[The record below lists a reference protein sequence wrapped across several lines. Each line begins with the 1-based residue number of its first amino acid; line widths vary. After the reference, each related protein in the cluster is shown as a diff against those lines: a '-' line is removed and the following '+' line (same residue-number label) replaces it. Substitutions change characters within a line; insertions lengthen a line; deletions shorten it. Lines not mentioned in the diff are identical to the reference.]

1 MKKLILMLMLCAPM
15 AVFAQKFGKVNTQVV
30 VQSLPDYAKAQGEMA
45 ALSKQK
51 ENDLKSM
58 QDELTRKSQEYDKAK
73 SAMNPT
79 KQKETEEELQGLGAK
94 IQQAYQDAQKELSEK
109 NNALLEPILTKVQNA
124 ITAVGKAGG
133 YTSIFEIGTS
143 GVVFF
148 GDNVKDVT
156 EEVKAKIGKYSK
168 HSFITNDR
176 AGQSACPFFSI
187 HKTYRY
193 EKAAFFLSYVGAAYD
208 FTGTDYHKVWLSQLS
223 GGAEVHARVCCDT
236 DQAGRPEAEV

>member
-15 AVFAQKFGKVNTQVV
+15 AVFAQKFGKVNIQVV

-58 QDELTRKSQEYDKAK
+58 QDELTRKAQEYEKSK

-79 KQKETEEELQGLGAK
+79 KQKETEEELQGLNAK

-156 EEVKAKIGKYSK
+156 EEVKAKVGK
-168 HSFITNDR
+168 
-176 AGQSACPFFSI
+176 
-187 HKTYRY
+187 
-193 EKAAFFLSYVGAAYD
+193 
-208 FTGTDYHKVWLSQLS
+208 
-223 GGAEVHARVCCDT
+223 
-236 DQAGRPEAEV
+236 

>member
-79 KQKETEEELQGLGAK
+79 KQKETEEELQSLNAK

-156 EEVKAKIGKYSK
+156 EEVKAKIGK
-168 HSFITNDR
+168 
-176 AGQSACPFFSI
+176 
-187 HKTYRY
+187 
-193 EKAAFFLSYVGAAYD
+193 
-208 FTGTDYHKVWLSQLS
+208 
-223 GGAEVHARVCCDT
+223 
-236 DQAGRPEAEV
+236 

>member
-58 QDELTRKSQEYDKAK
+58 QDELTRKYQEYDKSK

-79 KQKETEEELQGLGAK
+79 KQKETEEELQGLNAK

-156 EEVKAKIGKYSK
+156 EEVKAKVGK
-168 HSFITNDR
+168 
-176 AGQSACPFFSI
+176 
-187 HKTYRY
+187 
-193 EKAAFFLSYVGAAYD
+193 
-208 FTGTDYHKVWLSQLS
+208 
-223 GGAEVHARVCCDT
+223 
-236 DQAGRPEAEV
+236 

>member
-58 QDELTRKSQEYDKAK
+58 QDELTRKSQEYDKSK

-79 KQKETEEELQGLGAK
+79 KQKETEEELQGLDAK

-156 EEVKAKIGKYSK
+156 EEVKAKIGK
-168 HSFITNDR
+168 
-176 AGQSACPFFSI
+176 
-187 HKTYRY
+187 
-193 EKAAFFLSYVGAAYD
+193 
-208 FTGTDYHKVWLSQLS
+208 
-223 GGAEVHARVCCDT
+223 
-236 DQAGRPEAEV
+236 

>member
-58 QDELTRKSQEYDKAK
+58 QDELTHKAQEYEKSK

-79 KQKETEEELQGLGAK
+79 KQKETEEELQGLNAK

-156 EEVKAKIGKYSK
+156 EEVKAKVGK
-168 HSFITNDR
+168 
-176 AGQSACPFFSI
+176 
-187 HKTYRY
+187 
-193 EKAAFFLSYVGAAYD
+193 
-208 FTGTDYHKVWLSQLS
+208 
-223 GGAEVHARVCCDT
+223 
-236 DQAGRPEAEV
+236 

>member
-58 QDELTRKSQEYDKAK
+58 QDELTRKSQEYDKSK

-79 KQKETEEELQGLGAK
+79 KQKETEEELQGLNAK

-156 EEVKAKIGKYSK
+156 EEVKAKIGK
-168 HSFITNDR
+168 
-176 AGQSACPFFSI
+176 
-187 HKTYRY
+187 
-193 EKAAFFLSYVGAAYD
+193 
-208 FTGTDYHKVWLSQLS
+208 
-223 GGAEVHARVCCDT
+223 
-236 DQAGRPEAEV
+236 

>member
-51 ENDLKSM
+51 ENELKSM

-94 IQQAYQDAQKELSEK
+94 IQQAYQDAQKELSEN
-109 NNALLEPILTKVQNA
+109 NNAQLEPILTKVQNA

-156 EEVKAKIGKYSK
+156 EEVKAKIGK
-168 HSFITNDR
+168 
-176 AGQSACPFFSI
+176 
-187 HKTYRY
+187 
-193 EKAAFFLSYVGAAYD
+193 
-208 FTGTDYHKVWLSQLS
+208 
-223 GGAEVHARVCCDT
+223 
-236 DQAGRPEAEV
+236 

>member
-1 MKKLILMLMLCAPM
+1 MLMLCAPM

-58 QDELTRKSQEYDKAK
+58 QDELTRKYQEYDKSK

-79 KQKETEEELQGLGAK
+79 KQKETEEELQGLNAK
-94 IQQAYQDAQKELSEK
+94 SQQAYQDAQKELSEK

-156 EEVKAKIGKYSK
+156 EEVKAKVGK
-168 HSFITNDR
+168 
-176 AGQSACPFFSI
+176 
-187 HKTYRY
+187 
-193 EKAAFFLSYVGAAYD
+193 
-208 FTGTDYHKVWLSQLS
+208 
-223 GGAEVHARVCCDT
+223 
-236 DQAGRPEAEV
+236 

>member
-58 QDELTRKSQEYDKAK
+58 QDELTRKYQEYDKSK

-79 KQKETEEELQGLGAK
+79 KQKETEEELQGLNAK

-124 ITAVGKAGG
+124 ITAVGKVGG
-133 YTSIFEIGTS
+133 YTTIFEIGTS

-156 EEVKAKIGKYSK
+156 EEVKAKVGK
-168 HSFITNDR
+168 
-176 AGQSACPFFSI
+176 
-187 HKTYRY
+187 
-193 EKAAFFLSYVGAAYD
+193 
-208 FTGTDYHKVWLSQLS
+208 
-223 GGAEVHARVCCDT
+223 
-236 DQAGRPEAEV
+236 

>member
-1 MKKLILMLMLCAPM
+1 MLMLCAPM

-58 QDELTRKSQEYDKAK
+58 QDELTRKAQEYDKSK

-94 IQQAYQDAQKELSEK
+94 IQQAYQDAQMELSEK

-148 GDNVKDVT
+148 GDNVKDFT
-156 EEVKAKIGKYSK
+156 EEVKAKIGK
-168 HSFITNDR
+168 
-176 AGQSACPFFSI
+176 
-187 HKTYRY
+187 
-193 EKAAFFLSYVGAAYD
+193 
-208 FTGTDYHKVWLSQLS
+208 
-223 GGAEVHARVCCDT
+223 
-236 DQAGRPEAEV
+236 

>member
-58 QDELTRKSQEYDKAK
+58 QDELTRKYQEYDKSK

-79 KQKETEEELQGLGAK
+79 KQKETEEELQGLNAK

-133 YTSIFEIGTS
+133 YTTIFEIGTS

-156 EEVKAKIGKYSK
+156 EEVKTKVGK
-168 HSFITNDR
+168 
-176 AGQSACPFFSI
+176 
-187 HKTYRY
+187 
-193 EKAAFFLSYVGAAYD
+193 
-208 FTGTDYHKVWLSQLS
+208 
-223 GGAEVHARVCCDT
+223 
-236 DQAGRPEAEV
+236 

>member
-58 QDELTRKSQEYDKAK
+58 QDELTRKYQEYDKSK

-79 KQKETEEELQGLGAK
+79 KQKETEEELQGLNAK

-109 NNALLEPILTKVQNA
+109 NNVLLEPILTKVQNA

-156 EEVKAKIGKYSK
+156 EEVKAKVGK
-168 HSFITNDR
+168 
-176 AGQSACPFFSI
+176 
-187 HKTYRY
+187 
-193 EKAAFFLSYVGAAYD
+193 
-208 FTGTDYHKVWLSQLS
+208 
-223 GGAEVHARVCCDT
+223 
-236 DQAGRPEAEV
+236 

>member
-1 MKKLILMLMLCAPM
+1 MLMLCAPM

-51 ENDLKSM
+51 ENELKSM

-143 GVVFF
+143 GGVFL
-148 GDNVKDVT
+148 GDKVKDVT
-156 EEVKAKIGKYSK
+156 EEVKAKIGK
-168 HSFITNDR
+168 
-176 AGQSACPFFSI
+176 
-187 HKTYRY
+187 
-193 EKAAFFLSYVGAAYD
+193 
-208 FTGTDYHKVWLSQLS
+208 
-223 GGAEVHARVCCDT
+223 
-236 DQAGRPEAEV
+236 

>member
-1 MKKLILMLMLCAPM
+1 MKKLIVRLMLCAAM
-15 AVFAQKFGKVNTQVV
+15 AVFAQKFVKVNTQVV

-51 ENDLKSM
+51 ENELKSM

-94 IQQAYQDAQKELSEK
+94 IQQAYQDAQKELPEK

-156 EEVKAKIGKYSK
+156 EEVKAKIGK
-168 HSFITNDR
+168 
-176 AGQSACPFFSI
+176 
-187 HKTYRY
+187 
-193 EKAAFFLSYVGAAYD
+193 
-208 FTGTDYHKVWLSQLS
+208 
-223 GGAEVHARVCCDT
+223 
-236 DQAGRPEAEV
+236 

>member
-58 QDELTRKSQEYDKAK
+58 QDELTRKYQEYDKSK

-79 KQKETEEELQGLGAK
+79 KQKETEEELQGLNAK

-109 NNALLEPILTKVQNA
+109 NNALLEPILNKVQNA

-133 YTSIFEIGTS
+133 YTTIFEIGTS

-156 EEVKAKIGKYSK
+156 EEVKAKVGK
-168 HSFITNDR
+168 
-176 AGQSACPFFSI
+176 
-187 HKTYRY
+187 
-193 EKAAFFLSYVGAAYD
+193 
-208 FTGTDYHKVWLSQLS
+208 
-223 GGAEVHARVCCDT
+223 
-236 DQAGRPEAEV
+236 

>member
-51 ENDLKSM
+51 ENDLKTM
-58 QDELTRKSQEYDKAK
+58 QDELTRKYQEYDKSK

-79 KQKETEEELQGLGAK
+79 KQKETEEELQGLNAK
-94 IQQAYQDAQKELSEK
+94 IQRAYQDAQKELSEK

-156 EEVKAKIGKYSK
+156 EEVKAKVGK
-168 HSFITNDR
+168 
-176 AGQSACPFFSI
+176 
-187 HKTYRY
+187 
-193 EKAAFFLSYVGAAYD
+193 
-208 FTGTDYHKVWLSQLS
+208 
-223 GGAEVHARVCCDT
+223 
-236 DQAGRPEAEV
+236 

>member
-15 AVFAQKFGKVNTQVV
+15 AVFAQKFGKVNTQAV

-58 QDELTRKSQEYDKAK
+58 QDELTRKAQEYDKSK

-79 KQKETEEELQGLGAK
+79 KQKETEEELQGLNAK

-156 EEVKAKIGKYSK
+156 EEVKAKVGK
-168 HSFITNDR
+168 
-176 AGQSACPFFSI
+176 
-187 HKTYRY
+187 
-193 EKAAFFLSYVGAAYD
+193 
-208 FTGTDYHKVWLSQLS
+208 
-223 GGAEVHARVCCDT
+223 
-236 DQAGRPEAEV
+236 

>member
-1 MKKLILMLMLCAPM
+1 MLMLCAPM

-109 NNALLEPILTKVQNA
+109 NNALLEPILT
-124 ITAVGKAGG
+124 
-133 YTSIFEIGTS
+133 
-143 GVVFF
+143 
-148 GDNVKDVT
+148 
-156 EEVKAKIGKYSK
+156 
-168 HSFITNDR
+168 R
-176 AGQSACPFFSI
+176 
-187 HKTYRY
+187 YR
-193 EKAAFFLSYVGAAYD
+193 
-208 FTGTDYHKVWLSQLS
+208 TPSQL
-223 GGAEVHARVCCDT
+223 
-236 DQAGRPEAEV
+236 

>member
-15 AVFAQKFGKVNTQVV
+15 AVFAQRFGKVNTQVV

-58 QDELTRKSQEYDKAK
+58 QDELTRKYQEYDKSK

-79 KQKETEEELQGLGAK
+79 KQKETEEELQGLNAK

-109 NNALLEPILTKVQNA
+109 NNALIEPILTKVQNA

-133 YTSIFEIGTS
+133 YTTIFEIGTS

-156 EEVKAKIGKYSK
+156 EEVKAKVGK
-168 HSFITNDR
+168 
-176 AGQSACPFFSI
+176 
-187 HKTYRY
+187 
-193 EKAAFFLSYVGAAYD
+193 
-208 FTGTDYHKVWLSQLS
+208 
-223 GGAEVHARVCCDT
+223 
-236 DQAGRPEAEV
+236 

>member
-58 QDELTRKSQEYDKAK
+58 QDELTRKYQEYDKSK

-79 KQKETEEELQGLGAK
+79 KQKETEEELQGLNAK

-133 YTSIFEIGTS
+133 YTTIFEIGTS

-156 EEVKAKIGKYSK
+156 EEVKAKIGK
-168 HSFITNDR
+168 
-176 AGQSACPFFSI
+176 
-187 HKTYRY
+187 
-193 EKAAFFLSYVGAAYD
+193 
-208 FTGTDYHKVWLSQLS
+208 
-223 GGAEVHARVCCDT
+223 
-236 DQAGRPEAEV
+236 

>member
-1 MKKLILMLMLCAPM
+1 MLMLCAPM

-58 QDELTRKSQEYDKAK
+58 QDELTRKYQEYDKSK
-73 SAMNPT
+73 SVMNPT
-79 KQKETEEELQGLGAK
+79 KQKETEEELQGLNAK

-133 YTSIFEIGTS
+133 YTTIFEIGTS

-156 EEVKAKIGKYSK
+156 EEVKAKVGK
-168 HSFITNDR
+168 
-176 AGQSACPFFSI
+176 
-187 HKTYRY
+187 
-193 EKAAFFLSYVGAAYD
+193 
-208 FTGTDYHKVWLSQLS
+208 
-223 GGAEVHARVCCDT
+223 
-236 DQAGRPEAEV
+236 

>member
-58 QDELTRKSQEYDKAK
+58 QDELTRKVQEYNKSK

-79 KQKETEEELQGLGAK
+79 KQKETEEELQSLNAK

-156 EEVKAKIGKYSK
+156 EEVKAKVGK
-168 HSFITNDR
+168 
-176 AGQSACPFFSI
+176 
-187 HKTYRY
+187 
-193 EKAAFFLSYVGAAYD
+193 
-208 FTGTDYHKVWLSQLS
+208 
-223 GGAEVHARVCCDT
+223 
-236 DQAGRPEAEV
+236 

>member
-45 ALSKQK
+45 ALS
-51 ENDLKSM
+51 
-58 QDELTRKSQEYDKAK
+58 
-73 SAMNPT
+73 

-156 EEVKAKIGKYSK
+156 EEVKAKIGK
-168 HSFITNDR
+168 
-176 AGQSACPFFSI
+176 
-187 HKTYRY
+187 
-193 EKAAFFLSYVGAAYD
+193 
-208 FTGTDYHKVWLSQLS
+208 
-223 GGAEVHARVCCDT
+223 
-236 DQAGRPEAEV
+236 

>member
-58 QDELTRKSQEYDKAK
+58 QDELTRKYQEYDKSK

-79 KQKETEEELQGLGAK
+79 KQKETEEELQGLNAK
-94 IQQAYQDAQKELSEK
+94 IQQAYKDAQKELSEK

-156 EEVKAKIGKYSK
+156 EEVKAKVGK
-168 HSFITNDR
+168 
-176 AGQSACPFFSI
+176 
-187 HKTYRY
+187 
-193 EKAAFFLSYVGAAYD
+193 
-208 FTGTDYHKVWLSQLS
+208 
-223 GGAEVHARVCCDT
+223 
-236 DQAGRPEAEV
+236 

>member
-58 QDELTRKSQEYDKAK
+58 QDELTRKAQEYDKSK

-79 KQKETEEELQGLGAK
+79 KQKETEEELQGLNAK

-109 NNALLEPILTKVQNA
+109 NNALIEPILTKVQNA
-124 ITAVGKAGG
+124 ITAEGKAGG
-133 YTSIFEIGTS
+133 YTTIFEIGTS

-156 EEVKAKIGKYSK
+156 EEVKAKVGK
-168 HSFITNDR
+168 
-176 AGQSACPFFSI
+176 
-187 HKTYRY
+187 
-193 EKAAFFLSYVGAAYD
+193 
-208 FTGTDYHKVWLSQLS
+208 
-223 GGAEVHARVCCDT
+223 
-236 DQAGRPEAEV
+236 

>member
-30 VQSLPDYAKAQGEMA
+30 VQSLPDYAKARGEMA

-58 QDELTRKSQEYDKAK
+58 QDELTRKAQEYEKSK

-79 KQKETEEELQGLGAK
+79 KQKETEEELQGLNAK

-156 EEVKAKIGKYSK
+156 EEVKAKIGK
-168 HSFITNDR
+168 
-176 AGQSACPFFSI
+176 
-187 HKTYRY
+187 
-193 EKAAFFLSYVGAAYD
+193 
-208 FTGTDYHKVWLSQLS
+208 
-223 GGAEVHARVCCDT
+223 
-236 DQAGRPEAEV
+236 